1 MEKIYQGLFSQ
12 KRGARLFFRV
22 NKGFYAY
29 GACSPLFCRQ
39 KNATKNGAKGE
50 RTMWQRFK
58 NLIKKKKGYTFMV
71 VPNNTGTTRSL
82 NIPFL
87 VVLIFFCLLG
97 ANLYFLV
104 RYPTRI
110 HKIVGLQRQIDQLS
124 DIINRQDR
132 DLRQIDPSLKKTQEI
147 EEQINNN
154 NKLAAEIQEL
164 YAEILRKTKGRKTVS
179 RGLVYR
185 PIQLPQY
192 KLSSADNDLTKLQ
205 ILNENLDF
213 LDKEIKKSDEVLK
226 SLIVDLQSYDRELD
240 HTPTIWPVYGRITS
254 GFGGR
259 IHPITRKWTT
269 HTGVDLSAG
278 NGTRVRA
285 AADGVVEYAG
295 YNGGYGWCVIIN
307 HGYGYKTLYAHN
319 SKLLVKRGQRV
330 NKGKIIS
337 YSGSSGRSTGPH
349 LHYEVWRNGTRVNPV
364 NYLWQ

>member
-1 MEKIYQGLFSQ
+1 
-12 KRGARLFFRV
+12 
-22 NKGFYAY
+22 
-29 GACSPLFCRQ
+29 
-39 KNATKNGAKGE
+39 
-50 RTMWQRFK
+50 MWQKFR
-58 NLIKKKKGYTFMV
+58 NLIKKKKGKGYTFMV

-82 NIPFL
+82 NIPFFA
-87 VVLIFFCLLG
+87 VLLFFCLLG
-97 ANLYFLV
+97 ANFYFLV

-164 YAEILRKTKGRKTVS
+164 YAEILRKTKGKKTVS
-179 RGLVYR
+179 RGLAYR

-213 LDKEIKKSDEVLK
+213 LDKEIKKSDEALK
-226 SLIVDLQSYDRELD
+226 NLIADLQSYDQELD

-259 IHPITRKWTT
+259 IHPITRKWTR

-278 NGTRVRA
+278 TGTRVRA

-330 NKGKIIS
+330 NKGKIIT